1 MIIQKM
7 VQLIGAIETEAA
19 NLMVS
24 IKKYKRQKT
33 KGQVDSDEE
42 DPPVKSKGSVVRHK
56 TSNSIEMI
64 GCLENEI
71 RQICHRISSLN
82 QRVNADSEEAEEDE
96 P

>member
-1 MIIQKM
+1 M
-7 VQLIGAIETEAA
+7 VQLIGAIEKEAA

-42 DPPVKSKGSVVRHK
+42 DLSAKKGGVRHK

-71 RQICHRISSLN
+71 RQICHRISTLN
-82 QRVNADSEEAEEDE
+82 QRVNADSEEMEEE
-96 P
+96 AQ